1 MVNLLSGIDKCRT
14 VSSENDDS
22 LVEICN
28 EGIVQGDKKKRQIM
42 KLPVPNLGVQ
52 SLLVKEEKATRYLL
66 AWLTRNKNFVY

>member
-28 EGIVQGDKKKRQIM
+28 EGIVQGDKKK
-42 KLPVPNLGVQ
+42 
-52 SLLVKEEKATRYLL
+52 KANYEASGTKFRS
-66 AWLTRNKNFVY
+66 TVSSC

>member
-28 EGIVQGDKKKRQIM
+28 EGIVRRQKKRQIM

-66 AWLTRNKNFVY
+66 A